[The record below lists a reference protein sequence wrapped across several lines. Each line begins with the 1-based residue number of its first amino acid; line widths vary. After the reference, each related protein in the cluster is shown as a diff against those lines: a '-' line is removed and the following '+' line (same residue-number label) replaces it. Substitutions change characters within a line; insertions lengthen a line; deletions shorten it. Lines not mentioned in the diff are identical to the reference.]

1 MGRVE
6 KIIVTWVDLKNS
18 RHEYRPTHNASVLI
32 FIFSPEASS
41 GLFFSKTE
49 IYERNNH
56 EGKEKLQRETRKG
69 KLRKDRFDILDLLK
83 STYPLY
89 KCINIY

>member
-1 MGRVE
+1 M
-6 KIIVTWVDLKNS
+6 DLKNS

-83 STYPLY
+83 SIYTLY
-89 KCINIY
+89 KCIDIY

>member
-1 MGRVE
+1 M
-6 KIIVTWVDLKNS
+6 DLKNS

-69 KLRKDRFDILDLLK
+69 KLRKDRFDILDLK
-83 STYPLY
+83 VYPLIKY
-89 KCINIY
+89 KCIYIDILINVSIMK

>member
-32 FIFSPEASS
+32 FIFSSEASS
-41 GLFFSKTE
+41 GLFFLRLR
-49 IYERNNH
+49 YERNNH

-83 STYPLY
+83 SIYTLY
-89 KCINIY
+89 KCIDIY